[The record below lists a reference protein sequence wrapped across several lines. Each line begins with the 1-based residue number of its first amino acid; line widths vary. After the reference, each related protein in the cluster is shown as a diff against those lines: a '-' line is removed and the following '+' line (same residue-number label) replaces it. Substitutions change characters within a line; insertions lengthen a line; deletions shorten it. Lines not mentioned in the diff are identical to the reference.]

1 MRTYWGEH
9 SDRLASVGADTGILV
24 GIHSCSSLKMIV
36 PRAVADSSGT
46 GMKFWPGVKAAGH
59 GLGLGVGVGVGDA
72 WPRAGRAGINITM
85 KATRT
90 AISQRWL
97 FGIRAGET
105 FLEPEDVN

>member
-1 MRTYWGEH
+1 
-9 SDRLASVGADTGILV
+9 
-24 GIHSCSSLKMIV
+24 
-36 PRAVADSSGT
+36 
-46 GMKFWPGVKAAGH
+46 
-59 GLGLGVGVGVGDA
+59 
-72 WPRAGRAGINITM
+72 M